1 MCEESVKESII
12 KGIGKML
19 TKAFPIPF
27 CCLPV
32 NRRTGYNYFTSVLLT
47 VMCFVVFLNTL
58 LDSFNRA

>member
-1 MCEESVKESII
+1 
-12 KGIGKML
+12 ML

-32 NRRTGYNYFTSVLLT
+32 NRRTGYICFTVILLA